1 MDEKELIRFIRRADR
16 EGWTEMYLFNKGL
29 TSIPPEIGQLSKVIR
44 LYLNGNRLTSL
55 PTEMRQLTN
64 LKSLNLVGN
73 QFASLSAELSQ
84 LPNLTILSLGSNRLK
99 SLPAEVTELTNLTSL
114 DLSGNPFISLPAEI
128 GQLTKLTSL
137 DLSGARLT
145 SLPAELWQ
153 LPNLRR
159 LDLGGNRLTS
169 LASEIGQLTNLESLN
184 LNGARFT
191 SVPTELWQLSN
202 LRSLDLGGNRLT
214 SLPSELWQLRN
225 LTNLSLGSNGL
236 TSLPAELWK
245 LTNLTSL
252 YLGGNGL
259 TSLPPE
265 VGQLTNLTRLDLSG
279 NQLKS
284 LPAEI
289 GQLADMM
296 SLNLA
301 GNQLT
306 SLPAEIG
313 KLTNLMSLGLSSNR
327 LTSLLAEI
335 GQLANLTTLNLDGN
349 QLASLSAEI
358 LQWLNL
364 TSLSLGSSGFT
375 SLPVELCKL
384 TKLNSLYLGGN
395 QLSSLPAEIGQLTNL
410 TSLDLSGNQLIS
422 LPTEIG
428 QLANLKTLNLDS
440 NRLTSMPSELW
451 QLSHV
456 TTLNLERNL
465 LRSVPPEIA
474 QLKKLKVL
482 LLRGN
487 PLESPPVEVLNRG
500 IEAIR
505 DYFRQL
511 EKEGKHYLYEAKLL
525 VVGEAG
531 AGKTTLAKKLEDPN
545 YKLQDHEESTQGINV
560 IEWHFTLNTGRDFRV
575 NIWDFGGQEIYHAT
589 HQFFLTK
596 RSLYALVADT
606 RKEDT
611 DFYYWIN
618 VVELLSDNS
627 PVLIIKNEKQDR
639 NREINENALR
649 GQFTNIRE
657 TLATNLATNR
667 GLADVEAEIKHHI
680 SRLPHVG
687 AELPKTWV
695 KVREVLEKDKRNYIS
710 LDEYLEIC
718 GQKGFRL
725 QKDKLQ
731 LSGYLH
737 DLGVCLHFQDDEL
750 LRKTVI
756 LKPEW
761 GTGAVYKLLDDPV
774 VITNK
779 GRFNEGDL
787 ERIWHEACYANMH
800 AELLRLMINFKLC
813 YRIKGSNKYMVP
825 ELLGRNQPA
834 HEWDD
839 RDNLVVKYTYEFMPK
854 GILTQFIV
862 AMNPMIAGQDLVW
875 REGVILEKD
884 ETRAEVIENY
894 GKREIR
900 IRVTGKYRREIMTIV
915 VYEIDM
921 INSAYT
927 TLRFSKWIPC
937 NCEACKSGY
946 EPHFYS
952 YDTLREFTAD
962 RQYEIQC
969 QRKPY
974 RMVDV
979 LGLIDD
985 AIDIGK
991 RQKAGGQRDRRFHV
1005 ALSFP
1010 GERRAFVEKVAG
1022 FLTEEFGKE
1031 KVFYD
1036 RNFEAELARL
1046 NLDTYLQEI
1055 YHSDSELIVV
1065 FLCAEYEKKEWCGL
1079 EWRAIRDLIKKR
1091 KASDVMPIRFDNT
1104 HITGLFSIDG
1114 YVSVENRKP
1123 KEIADRIIERYQS
1136 ISARVG
1142 RFEAS
1147 E

>member
-1 MDEKELIRFIRRADR
+1 MNKKELLEIIEEAAKDGRTMLPLIG
-16 EGWTEMYLFNKGL
+16 EGIESL
-29 TSIPPEIGQLSKVIR
+29 PPEIGR
-44 LYLNGNRLTSL
+44 
-55 PTEMRQLTN
+55 LTN
-64 LKSLNLVGN
+64 LPGLYLGDN
-73 QFASLSAELSQ
+73 QLS
-84 LPNLTILSLGSNRLK
+84 
-99 SLPAEVTELTNLTSL
+99 SLP
-114 DLSGNPFISLPAEI
+114 DEI
-128 GQLTKLTSL
+128 GKLTSL
-137 DLSGARLT
+137 IK
-145 SLPAELWQ
+145 
-153 LPNLRR
+153 
-159 LDLGGNRLTS
+159 LDLADNK
-169 LASEIGQLTNLESLN
+169 
-184 LNGARFT
+184 
-191 SVPTELWQLSN
+191 LS
-202 LRSLDLGGNRLT
+202 
-214 SLPSELWQLRN
+214 SLPSEIGKLAD
-225 LTNLSLGSNGL
+225 LT
-236 TSLPAELWK
+236 E
-245 LTNLTSL
+245 L
-252 YLGGNGL
+252 YLYNNQL
-259 TSLPPE
+259 SSLPPE
-265 VGQLTNLTRLDLSG
+265 IEQLTRLTVLDLSH
-279 NQLKS
+279 NR
-284 LPAEI
+284 
-289 GQLADMM
+289 
-296 SLNLA
+296 
-301 GNQLT
+301 LT

-313 KLTNLMSLGLSSNR
+313 RLTNL
-327 LTSLLAEI
+327 E
-335 GQLANLTTLNLDGN
+335 QLALSGN
-349 QLASLSAEI
+349 QLR
-358 LQWLNL
+358 
-364 TSLSLGSSGFT
+364 
-375 SLPVELCKL
+375 SLPVELGRLRKL
-384 TKLNSLYLGGN
+384 GSL
-395 QLSSLPAEIGQLTNL
+395 
-410 TSLDLSGNQLIS
+410 
-422 LPTEIG
+422 
-428 QLANLKTLNLDS
+428 
-440 NRLTSMPSELW
+440 RLE
-451 QLSHV
+451 
-456 TTLNLERNL
+456 
-465 LRSVPPEIA
+465 
-474 QLKKLKVL
+474 
-482 LLRGN
+482 GN
-487 PLESPPVEVLNRG
+487 PLESPPPEVMEQGL
-500 IEAIR
+500 EAIKN
-505 DYFRQL
+505 YLIQL
-511 EKEGKHYLYEAKLL
+511 DKEGKDYLYEAKLL
-525 VVGEAG
+525 IVGEAG
-531 AGKTTLAKKLEDPN
+531 AGKTSLAKKIKDLDYQLCED
-545 YKLQDHEESTQGINV
+545 EGSTEGIDV
-560 IEWHFTLNTGRDFRV
+560 VEWHFPTEKGQDFRV

-627 PVLIIKNEKQDR
+627 PLLIIKNEKQDR
-639 NREINENALR
+639 HREINENALR
-649 GQFTNIRE
+649 RQFTNIRE

-695 KVREVLEKDKRNYIS
+695 KVREVLEKDERNYIS

-718 GQKGFRL
+718 DQKGFRL

-756 LKPEW
+756 LKPQW

-787 ERIWHEACYANMH
+787 ERIWHEVCYANMH

-813 YRIKGSNKYMVP
+813 YRIRGSNEYMVP
-825 ELLGRNQPA
+825 ELLGRNQPEY
-834 HEWDD
+834 EWDD
-839 RDNLVVKYTYEFMPK
+839 KDNLVVKYTYEFMPK

-894 GKREIR
+894 GKREIKV
-900 IRVTGKYRREIMTIV
+900 RVTGKHRRDIMTIV
-915 VYEIDM
+915 LYEIDI

-927 TLRFSKWIPC
+927 KLTFSKWIPC

-946 EPHFYS
+946 DPHFYS
-952 YDTLREFTAD
+952 YDTLREFSAN

-985 AIDIGK
+985 VIDIGK
-991 RQKAGGQRDRRFHV
+991 RQKAGGRREQRFRV

-1010 GERRAFVEKVAG
+1010 GERREFVEKVVG

-1046 NLDTYLQEI
+1046 DLDTYLQEM
-1055 YHSDSELIVV
+1055 YHDDSELIVV

-1104 HITGLFSIDG
+1104 HIPGLFSIDG
-1114 YVSVENRKP
+1114 YVSVENRQP
-1123 KEIADRIIERYQS
+1123 KEIAERIIQRYRINRQQGGGS
-1136 ISARVG
+1136 D
-1142 RFEAS
+1142 
-1147 E
+1147 